1 MTPSEITA
9 LRLALGLTRQLFAVR
24 VGVAQM
30 TVYRW
35 EQGISRPRG
44 LALRK
49 LQAMA
54 RRKEAR
60 P

>member
-1 MTPSEITA
+1 MTPEQIVA

-35 EQGISRPRG
+35 EEGKSTPRPM
-44 LALRK
+44 ALKRLK
-49 LQAMA
+49 FMA
-54 RRKEAR
+54 RRYVN

>member
-1 MTPSEITA
+1 MTPEQITA

-35 EQGISRPRG
+35 EQGRSTPRG
-44 LALRK
+44 LALKR
-49 LQAMA
+49 LRVLE
-54 RRKEAR
+54 RRYVN

>member
-1 MTPSEITA
+1 MTPAQITA
-9 LRLALGLTRQLFAVR
+9 LRLALKLTRQLFAVR

-35 EQGISRPRG
+35 EQGVSIPRG

-49 LQAMA
+49 LQSMA
-54 RRKEAR
+54 RRYVN

>member
-1 MTPSEITA
+1 MTPEQITA
-9 LRLALGLTRQLFAVR
+9 LRNALGLTRQLFAVR

-35 EQGISRPRG
+35 EQGHSTPRG
-44 LALRK
+44 LALKK
-49 LQAMA
+49 LKFMA
-54 RRKEAR
+54 RRYVN

>member
-1 MTPSEITA
+1 MTPEQITA

-35 EQGISRPRG
+35 ETGESVPRG
-44 LALRK
+44 LVLKKLRF
-49 LQAMA
+49 MA
-54 RRKEAR
+54 RRYVN